1 MSLKEVKDLEKNVK
15 ELTLQIPKEDFD
27 KEVMKVYRKQSA
39 KITVPG
45 FRRGKAPKH
54 IIEKMYGESFFYSDA
69 LDALFPIYYEKALDE
84 SGLDV
89 VSRPEVE
96 LDTIDENGVVLKAK
110 VYVKPEVNVKK
121 YKELSA
127 EKEAVVVEDEEIEAE
142 IEAARKRLARVSTL
156 TEGTAIDGDEVV
168 IDFEGFVDGV
178 AFEGGKGEKY
188 PLKLGSGS
196 FIPGFEEQI
205 VGKNIGDSF
214 DITVT
219 FPEEYGA
226 ENLAGKE
233 SVFKIVLHE
242 IKRTELPDF
251 DDDFVKDASEFDTV
265 DEYKADIKAK
275 IEAKKQKSAEY
286 AYEEALLDD
295 LLANT
300 EVDIPEPMI
309 DTEVDMNVRDYEYR
323 LQMQGGNL
331 EMFFQY
337 TGQTMEQL
345 RESFR
350 PQSER
355 QVKIRLALGEVVKAE
370 SINASEEDIEAEYNK
385 IAEGYKT
392 DLEKVKATI
401 APQTLTEDI
410 VLRKAVDFIK
420 DNAIAK

>member
-15 ELTLQIPKEDFD
+15 ELTVEIPKEEFD
-27 KEVMKVYRKQSA
+27 KEVMKVYRKQVS

-54 IIEKMYGESFFYSDA
+54 IIEKLYGESFFYSDA
-69 LDALFPIYYEKALDE
+69 LDALFPEYYEKAVE
-84 SGLDV
+84 EAAIDV

-96 LDTIDENGVVLKAK
+96 LDTVDENGVLLKAK

-121 YKELSA
+121 YKGLSA
-127 EKEAVVVEDEEIEAE
+127 EKEEVTVTDDEINAE
-142 IEAARKRLARVSTL
+142 IEDARKKLARVSTL
-156 TEGTAIDGDEVV
+156 TEGAAEEGDEAV

-178 AFEGGKGEKY
+178 PFEGGSDKMY

-205 VGKNIGDSF
+205 VGKNAGETF
-214 DITVT
+214 DVNVT
-219 FPEEYGA
+219 FPEDYHA
-226 ENLAGKE
+226 ENLKGKAA
-233 SVFKIVLHE
+233 VFKVTLHE
-242 IKRTELPDF
+242 IKRTELPEF

-275 IEAKKQKSAEY
+275 IEEKKQKRADY

-295 LLANT
+295 LIANT
-300 EVDIPEPMI
+300 EVDIPAPMI
-309 DTEVDMNVRDYEYR
+309 DAEIDANVNEYDYR

-331 EMFFQY
+331 NMLLQY
-337 TGQTMEQL
+337 TGQTVEQL

-350 PQSER
+350 AQSER
-355 QVKIRLALGEVVKAE
+355 QVKIRLALNEVVKAE
-370 SINASEEDIEAEYNK
+370 GITATDEDIEAEYAK

-392 DLEKVKATI
+392 DIEKVKETLSAN
-401 APQTLTEDI
+401 TLTDDI

-420 DNAIAK
+420 DNAESK

>member
-15 ELTLQIPKEDFD
+15 EITLAIPKEDFD
-27 KEVMKVYRKQSA
+27 KEVMKVYRKQVS

-69 LDALFPIYYEKALDE
+69 LDALFPVYYEKALDE

-156 TEGTAIDGDEVV
+156 TEGTAIDGDEAI

-205 VGKNIGDSF
+205 VGKNVGDSF
-214 DITVT
+214 DINVT
-219 FPEEYGA
+219 FPAEYGA

-300 EVDIPEPMI
+300 EVDIPAPMI
-309 DTEVDMNVRDYEYR
+309 DNEVDMNVRDYEYR

-370 SINASEEDIEAEYNK
+370 GITATEEDIEAEYNK

-392 DLEKVKATI
+392 ELEKVKATI
-401 APQTLTEDI
+401 APETLTEDI
-410 VLRKAVDFIK
+410 VLRKAVDLIK
-420 DNAIAK
+420 DNAAAK